1 MAGPELSVV
10 CRNCG
15 SEVSPYVTECPYC
28 GTRIRKR
35 APRLEREGD
44 EIRIREGRREK
55 KRRRDAERRERN
67 EERRVGFGE
76 DLSTKPIAT
85 FLLLAIPAVVYI
97 LLEASVL
104 DAQDFV
110 ILGPVDSEPWRYLTA
125 PFAIANAGM
134 LFICGVVI
142 AACGP
147 ALERR
152 LGSIATFLLALAC
165 GALGMLAAVGVDKAI
180 GDGFAVAAGPNG
192 IALGLLAAYVA
203 IREPER
209 RADPD
214 DSYDPIAAGV
224 AAAVLLAMPIVFA
237 FSRSLGRD
245 RRRPRGRPVRLY
257 GDACPEA
264 GVSKYTALDDDLHA
278 YLVEHGSRQDEV
290 LARVQEETAAM
301 GSISAMQIAPDQ
313 GAFMEILTR
322 AIGAQEA
329 LEIGT
334 FTGYSA
340 ISIARG
346 LAPAGRL
353 LCLELSEEFAET
365 AAGNLAAAGVADR
378 VEIITGPAVETLRKL
393 PEREHFDLVFI
404 DADKTG
410 YPVYFEEALKRTR
423 SGGLILLD
431 NMLQDGRVLDPDP
444 DDESTNAIVAL
455 NEKLAGDE
463 RVDIAMV
470 AIADGIT
477 IARKR

>member
-1 MAGPELSVV
+1 
-10 CRNCG
+10 
-15 SEVSPYVTECPYC
+15 
-28 GTRIRKR
+28 
-35 APRLEREGD
+35 
-44 EIRIREGRREK
+44 
-55 KRRRDAERRERN
+55 
-67 EERRVGFGE
+67 
-76 DLSTKPIAT
+76 
-85 FLLLAIPAVVYI
+85 
-97 LLEASVL
+97 
-104 DAQDFV
+104 
-110 ILGPVDSEPWRYLTA
+110 
-125 PFAIANAGM
+125 
-134 LFICGVVI
+134 
-142 AACGP
+142 
-147 ALERR
+147 
-152 LGSIATFLLALAC
+152 
-165 GALGMLAAVGVDKAI
+165 
-180 GDGFAVAAGPNG
+180 
-192 IALGLLAAYVA
+192 
-203 IREPER
+203 
-209 RADPD
+209 
-214 DSYDPIAAGV
+214 
-224 AAAVLLAMPIVFA
+224 
-237 FSRSLGRD
+237 
-245 RRRPRGRPVRLY
+245 
-257 GDACPEA
+257 
-264 GVSKYTALDDDLHA
+264 VSKYTALDDDLHA

-301 GSISAMQIAPDQ
+301 GSLAAMQIAPDQ

-378 VEIITGPAVETLRKL
+378 VEIITGPAAETLRKL

-423 SGGLILLD
+423 PGGLILLD

-444 DDESTNAIVAL
+444 DDESTNAIVEL
-455 NEKLAGDE
+455 NKTLARDE
-463 RVDIAMV
+463 RVDLAMV